1 MLARLQ
7 RARPLVLIADDDEI
21 ERFLQRQVLEPAG
34 FDIIEAPSGGEALE
48 CFSAFKPDLVVL
60 DVMMPDMNGFDV
72 CAAIRARPGGDDTPI
87 LMATALDDVESID
100 RAYRVGATDFI
111 GKPIN
116 WPALPHRARYMLR
129 AHATL
134 ENLMLS
140 QQSLAEAQRIAGIG
154 NFRWLPHTGL
164 IECSAELWHSLGF
177 GGLATSLPV
186 RSLLRRIPVEDRR
199 ALVRAVRSGLAGKK
213 VDLDHR
219 MRTPAGEVRTLSL
232 RAESAV
238 AQDGTRYLQGSL
250 QDITERKHTEL
261 ALAAARDE
269 ARMADAAKTA
279 FLAAMS
285 HELRT
290 PLNAIIGF
298 SDMIVQEAF
307 GPIAEGRYIDYAR
320 NVEQAGQQ
328 MLGFVIDVLTIA
340 ELEAGRFELRRE
352 SIDLSE
358 LVEAAL
364 DEFRQ
369 SETGK
374 HHDITLAL
382 NGTPRPVRA
391 DRWAVEQMLVKLLSN
406 AAKFSAAEA
415 PIRVTITAVDEGVT
429 RLSVADKGVGIGS
442 ETAAMALVPFRQ
454 VDGRVARKQ
463 GGTGLGLSIVNS
475 LIGEHGGRL
484 TIESQPENGT
494 CVSLDF
500 PAVWEEEDAAAPGG
514 AASSRA
520 PVLLAS

>member
-1 MLARLQ
+1 MLDRLQ
-7 RARPLVLIADDDEI
+7 RARPLILIADDDEI

-34 FDIIEAPSGGEALE
+34 FDIVEASSGGDALE
-48 CFSAFKPDLVVL
+48 CFSAFRPDLVVL

-72 CAAIRARPGGDDTPI
+72 CAAMRKLPRGADTPI

-116 WPALPHRARYMLR
+116 WPVLPHRVRYMLR

-140 QQSLAEAQRIAGIG
+140 QGHLAEAQRIAGIG
-154 NFRWLPHTGL
+154 NVRWLPQTGW
-164 IECSAELWHSLGF
+164 IECSSELCRML
-177 GGLATSLPV
+177 GLAAETTSLPI
-186 RSLLRRIPVEDRR
+186 RALLRRIPAQDR
-199 ALVRAVRSGLAGKK
+199 AAVLGAVRAGLAGKRI
-213 VDLDHR
+213 DLDHR
-219 MRTPAGEVRTLSL
+219 ILTPAGEVRTLSL
-232 RAESAV
+232 RAERAL
-238 AQDGTRYLQGSL
+238 AQDGALYLQGSL
-250 QDITERKHTEL
+250 LDITERKRIEIE
-261 ALAAARDE
+261 LAAARDE
-269 ARMADAAKTA
+269 ARLADAAKTA

-307 GPIAEGRYIDYAR
+307 GPVGESRYVDYAR
-320 NVEQAGQQ
+320 NVGQAGQQ

-352 SIDLSE
+352 QVDLPD
-358 LVEAAL
+358 LVEPVL
-364 DEFRQ
+364 VDFRR
-369 SETGK
+369 SEAGSV
-374 HHDITLAL
+374 HRVMLSIAGD
-382 NGTPRPVRA
+382 PRAVRA
-391 DRWAVEQMLVKLLSN
+391 DRWAVEQMLFKLLSN
-406 AAKFSAAEA
+406 AAKFSEA
-415 PIRVTITAVDEGVT
+415 GSEIRVTIAAAEETVT
-429 RLSVADKGVGIGS
+429 RLSVADQGIGIS
-442 ETAAMALVPFRQ
+442 TETAAMALVPFRQ

-463 GGTGLGLSIVNS
+463 GGTGLGLSIVNG

-484 TIESQPENGT
+484 AIESEPGNGT

-500 PAVWEEEDAAAPGG
+500 PAAAEQHQAVPEQ
-514 AASSRA
+514 SWRA
-520 PVLLAS
+520 PVLAAS